1 MTLAEIREKRA
12 AKVSAARAIL
22 AKAESEKRSINAEE
36 TKAFDGYKAEI
47 EDLEAQEKRAVFIEE
62 IERRADITPIDKPF
76 QALQNEISV
85 VEVLRAQ
92 MKGRTADG
100 AAAEYSKEVERR
112 TGRKPEGV
120 FIPMNLLERRAG
132 VNLTSTAKQIVPTEH
147 RPDLYISPL
156 REQLMAR
163 RLGVRVLGGL
173 SGNLSIPKYGSGLET
188 GWVAEN
194 AAVPEGEM
202 SFASVGLTPKHV
214 GGKTEMS
221 RQLLQQ
227 SSPDIEGLCRE
238 DLVFLIAKQIDKAII
253 AGTGTNN
260 EPLGVL
266 NFANKQAGTLATLD
280 WLSVLQMVQQLEDEE
295 IFAGTWLTNSTVKTK
310 LASTLKEAG
319 LPGYLLENGSLASKS
334 LYVSRRIP
342 ASTIILGDWSQVL
355 LGVWSELD
363 ILVNPY
369 AEPAYSRGGV
379 QIRAMATVGVA
390 ARHEKAFVVADDVA

>member
-22 AKAESEKRSINAEE
+22 AKAEGEKRSLNDEE
-36 TKAFDGYKAEI
+36 IKAFDACKAEI
-47 EDLEAQEKRAVFIEE
+47 ESLEAQEKRAIFIEE
-62 IERRADITPIDKPF
+62 IERRADVKPIDKPF
-76 QALQNEISV
+76 QALQDEISV
-85 VEVLRAQ
+85 IEVMRSQMEGRAVS
-92 MKGRTADG
+92 G
-100 AAAEYSKEVERR
+100 AAAEYSKEVEQRS
-112 TGRKPEGV
+112 GRKPEGV
-120 FIPMNLLERRAG
+120 FIPMSLLERRES
-132 VNLTSTAKQIVPTEH
+132 VNTTTTAAKIVPTEH
-147 RPDLYISPL
+147 RPDLYIGPL

-163 RLGVRVLGGL
+163 RLGVRVLTGL

-188 GWVAEN
+188 GWIAEN
-194 AAVPEGEM
+194 SPVPEGAM
-202 SFASVGLTPKHV
+202 SFASVGLIPNHV

-238 DLVFLIAKQIDKAII
+238 DLAFLIAKQIDKAII
-253 AGTGTNN
+253 AGTGKNN

-266 NFANKQAGTLATLD
+266 NFAGKQAGTLATLN

-295 IFAGTWLTNSTVKTK
+295 IFTGTWLTNSTIKTT
-310 LASTLKEAG
+310 LASTLKEDK
-319 LPGYLLENGSLASKS
+319 LPGYLLENGTLASKS
-334 LYVSRRIP
+334 LYVSRHIP

-379 QIRAMATVGVA
+379 QVRAMATVGIA
-390 ARHEKAFVVADDVA
+390 ARHEKAFVVANDVE